1 MQKKVYQTYI
11 FSKSFKNGT
20 ETNYFVLLF
29 NTSQIIQ
36 ISLKTNKIRYGYS
49 E

>member
-20 ETNYFVLLF
+20 ETNYFMLLF

-36 ISLKTNKIRYGYS
+36 ISLKTNKIWYGYC